1 VTTILMLIF
10 WIYPSPVVEAAT
22 SAAQSLF

>member
-1 VTTILMLIF
+1 LMLIF